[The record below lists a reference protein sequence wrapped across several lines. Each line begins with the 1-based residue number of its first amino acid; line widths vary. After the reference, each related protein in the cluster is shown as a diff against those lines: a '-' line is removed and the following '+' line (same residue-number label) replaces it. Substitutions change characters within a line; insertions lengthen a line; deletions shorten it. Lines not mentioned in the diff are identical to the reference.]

1 MRKPGR
7 PLGLSLAIVTAVML
21 FSILP
26 LVQVLF
32 FVSLKHRFQ
41 DIEFLEGGGASGV
54 DVIGVSDTALLIQ
67 TVVAVVFLVI
77 AIYAWQGK
85 PVLIRYVFMV
95 AVVLLTGA
103 TVIATAIALTGI
115 RGVEALFDP
124 LATLSNSLVQAR
136 LVFTVLV
143 ALYVLWYVNR
153 GPARAFYRGYYL
165 DKSENG

>member
-103 TVIATAIALTGI
+103 TVIATAIALPGI